1 MKSLWWIA
9 AGWMSV
15 PWFAC
20 GWGGGHD
27 VVARAVAARLPEPW
41 LTALQ
46 GDRLE
51 QFCRDNHYPD
61 ARTAFAENPRV
72 TPEDR
77 AFLAARVMKDSGAFH
92 ADEGRAAAFAL
103 LTRALREKRADSVSL
118 WLGAL
123 AHSTADMVACN
134 HDPIVHLATYGW
146 SDRDWAFRLPNG
158 KPIGGLDLAWIESTP
173 ETRAVWQAH
182 VAQVVAADA
191 GRSAED
197 TVLEIM
203 LSGIRGVEV
212 CAPLGVPILRHA
224 CAWSANKDAA
234 SRDALAA
241 HFAVLGCWAVERTL
255 GDFLAAQ
262 RLAAGDG
269 GDVPGVTEALRQ
281 RYRDACE
288 AFTVSRRLQDDSL
301 AKGLTDPQRPG
312 RPFIGV
318 VAEPTWRMNEGMFG
332 FNDRVLAAQSVHHMR
347 RQFKNAALVDVRTVM
362 AEGIDAARIP
372 QVIVFAQRT
381 GEYVTLKPSMLTD
394 RLAAYRKAG
403 GKIIWV
409 GGAPPDRRLC
419 DFPAEAVRRHDP
431 GKLWYSWTRLPV
443 DTNAYAALSLQAGAW
458 PRRRLAR
465 DPCFEAGWHIP
476 SNTTLFTPEASTW
489 IKPLVT
495 LFDGETA
502 HVVGAAWPKEAPAVA
517 YLPTYAVYPYLW
529 TDEKPSLVPLELDL
543 DSQGFE
549 ALDVAFAA
557 LHGPALPPSAFV
569 PPPDSAGASEA
580 YRSPLLFAD
589 GTPVRDAA
597 AWPRRREEIL
607 RAWHGRM
614 GAWPPLITNQALR
627 VQGRERCEGFVRY
640 AVRFNWLPEAITDGY
655 LLVPEGEGR
664 RPAVVAVFYEP
675 ETAAGIG
682 GKPYRDF
689 ALQLVRRGFVTLSI
703 GTREASAR
711 NEFALYWPSMQDAT
725 VQPLSMLAY
734 AAANAYQALAK
745 EASVDPARVGI
756 VGHSFGGKWAM
767 FASCLYDRFACG
779 VWSDPGIV
787 FGEDRPSINYWEPW
801 YLGYHPKPWRARG
814 LMTAENPGRG
824 LYLKLREEGFDLTDL
839 HALMAPRPFLV
850 SGGAEDPPGRWA
862 ALRHAVRVNAL
873 LGATNRV
880 AMTNRLKHAPCAES
894 NEQIYRFLE
903 QVLRPL

>member
-9 AGWMSV
+9 ACWMSV
-15 PWFAC
+15 PWLAC

-41 LTALQ
+41 RAALQ
-46 GDRLE
+46 DERLG

-72 TPEDR
+72 TPEER
-77 AFLAARVMKDSGAFH
+77 TFLAARGMKDSGALH

-103 LTRALREKRADSVSL
+103 LTRALREKRVDSVSL

-158 KPIGGLDLAWIESTP
+158 KPIGGLDLVWVESTP
-173 ETRAVWQAH
+173 ESRAVWQAH
-182 VAQVVAADA
+182 VDKVVVADA
-191 GRSAED
+191 GRVAED
-197 TVLEIM
+197 AVLDIM

-212 CAPLGVPILRHA
+212 CAPLGVPILQHA
-224 CAWSANKDAA
+224 CAWSGKKDAA

-241 HFAVLGCWAVERTL
+241 HFSVLGCWAVARTL

-262 RLAAGDG
+262 RLAAGG
-269 GDVPGVTEALRQ
+269 GEVPDITEALRQ
-281 RYRDACE
+281 RYRDACA
-288 AFTVSRRLQDDSL
+288 AFTASRRLQDDSL
-301 AKGLTDPQRPG
+301 AKGLTAPQHPE
-312 RPFIGV
+312 RPFVGV
-318 VAEPTWRMNEGMFG
+318 VVEPTWRMNEGMFG
-332 FNDRVLAAQSVHHMR
+332 FNDRVLAAQSVQHLR

-381 GEYVTLKPSMLTD
+381 GEYFTLKPAVLTD
-394 RLAAYRKAG
+394 RLTAYRKAG
-403 GKIIWV
+403 GTIIWV

-419 DFPAEAVRRHDP
+419 DFPVQAVRRYDP

-443 DTNAYAALSLQAGAW
+443 TTNAYASLSLQAGAW

-465 DPCFEAGWHIP
+465 DPCFEAGWHMP
-476 SNTTLFTPEASTW
+476 GNTTLFTPEAATY
-489 IKPLVT
+489 IAPLVT
-495 LFDGETA
+495 LFDRETP
-502 HVVGAAWPKEAPAVA
+502 HVVGAAWPKVAPTVA

-529 TDEKPSLVPLELDL
+529 TDEKPSLVPLDLDL
-543 DSQGFE
+543 DTQGFE
-549 ALDVAFAA
+549 ALDLAFAA
-557 LHGPALPPSAFV
+557 LHGPALLPSAFV
-569 PPPDSAGASEA
+569 PPPGAAGSSEA
-580 YRSPLLFAD
+580 YRSPLLFDD
-589 GTPVRDAA
+589 GAPVRDAA

-607 RAWHGRM
+607 RAWHGFM

-627 VQGRERCEGFVRY
+627 VQGRERCEGFMRCH
-640 AVRFNWLPEAITDGY
+640 VRFNWLPDQSTDGY

-664 RPAVVAVFYEP
+664 RPAVVTVFYEP

-711 NEFALYWPSMQDAT
+711 NEFALYWPSLQDAT

-734 AAANAYQALAK
+734 AAANAYQALVK
-745 EASVDPARVGI
+745 EASVDPVRVGI

-787 FGEDRPSINYWEPW
+787 FGEERPSINYWEPW
-801 YLGYHPKPWRARG
+801 YLGYHPKPWRVRG
-814 LMTAENPGRG
+814 LMTPENPGRG
-824 LYLKLREEGFDLTDL
+824 LYLKLREEGGDLTDL

-850 SGGAEDPPGRWA
+850 SGGAEDPPERWS
-862 ALRHAVRVNAL
+862 ALSHAVRVNAL